1 MSKKTKE
8 PKQSLWRVIK
18 NNLVIFGKVCKYA
31 PDLVILAFL
40 EEGVLQGI
48 HNSIYAVFTLHLF
61 NSLDLGEPFKKIAV
75 IIGLMVIWYAIF
87 FIIDRF
93 WHRAIKPN
101 LHHKLNQGIH
111 TELFR
116 KTREIDVACYD
127 DPEFYNDFVW
137 AMDEASSR
145 AIKILEDLTR
155 MVARLMSLITILGTL
170 AAANL
175 DAVIII
181 VCCAVGVINCIVNH
195 FGNKTYY
202 AQEKERKPLN
212 RKQSYINIKF

>member
-93 WHRAIKPN
+93 WHRAIKPQN
-101 LHHKLNQGIH
+101 
-111 TELFR
+111 
-116 KTREIDVACYD
+116 A
-127 DPEFYNDFVW
+127 
-137 AMDEASSR
+137 
-145 AIKILEDLTR
+145 
-155 MVARLMSLITILGTL
+155 
-170 AAANL
+170 
-175 DAVIII
+175 
-181 VCCAVGVINCIVNH
+181 
-195 FGNKTYY
+195 
-202 AQEKERKPLN
+202 
-212 RKQSYINIKF
+212 